1 MSNTNMTTIKEL
13 SEKIAY
19 IIDEECS
26 TKDKSLGYFQ
36 REISR
41 KIVKYKKRNYTHKT
55 CVRKAR
61 AEVIEQFI
69 NKEMLRQSGDK
80 PKLETCCSA
89 AETPMGN

>member
-1 MSNTNMTTIKEL
+1 MSNTNTTIIKEL

-19 IIDEECS
+19 IIDEECG

-80 PKLETCCSA
+80 TKLEIEPSA
-89 AETPMGN
+89 FDGPLK